1 MRDLNVAVIGSGSTY
16 TPELM
21 EGFLLHGKSL
31 PLKSL
36 RFMDIDENK
45 NAILAAFARRMF
57 KKAGLDVQILETDN
71 LDEAVKD
78 ADYVLAQIRVGGLDA
93 RIRDEKIPLKYGL
106 IGQETVG
113 AGGFM
118 KALRTVPA
126 MMKVADA
133 IERLAPNAWLINFSN
148 PSGILAEAL
157 QNHTNVKSLGLCN
170 IPVTMAKAAQA
181 LLENENAD
189 CDFIGLNHLVWMNGI
204 FVDGKNVLPA
214 VLEKPTSLG
223 GMKNI
228 PGMEFEP
235 ELLQLGGGLPCGYFN
250 YYWFREKMLKK
261 CLDAELT
268 RGEEVQALEAELL
281 KKYQDPTLDEKP
293 PELEKRGGAYYSY
306 AAVSLVDAIEND
318 RRTVHVVNVRNGG
331 TTPFL
336 KREDVVETRCVI
348 SRAGAE
354 PLRARTRPTQYVKG
368 MMQTLKSYE
377 RLTVKA
383 ALEGS
388 YDLALAAL
396 MLNPLVG
403 DYHKAKSVLDEM
415 LLSNRAYLPQ
425 FEEHF
430 HKLGL

>member
-1 MRDLNVAVIGSGSTY
+1 MRGLNVAVIGSGSTY

-21 EGFLLHGKSL
+21 EGFVLQGKSL
-31 PLKSL
+31 PLNSL
-36 RFMDIDENK
+36 RFMDIDANK

-78 ADYVLAQIRVGGLDA
+78 ADYVLAQIRVGGLNA

-126 MMKVADA
+126 MLKVADA
-133 IERLAPNAWLINFSN
+133 IERLAPDAWLINFSN

-181 LLENENAD
+181 LLDNESAD

-214 VLEKPTSLG
+214 ILEKPTSLG

-228 PGMEFEP
+228 
-235 ELLQLGGGLPCGYFN
+235 
-250 YYWFREKMLKK
+250 
-261 CLDAELT
+261 
-268 RGEEVQALEAELL
+268 
-281 KKYQDPTLDEKP
+281 
-293 PELEKRGGAYYSY
+293 
-306 AAVSLVDAIEND
+306 
-318 RRTVHVVNVRNGG
+318 
-331 TTPFL
+331 
-336 KREDVVETRCVI
+336 
-348 SRAGAE
+348 
-354 PLRARTRPTQYVKG
+354 
-368 MMQTLKSYE
+368 
-377 RLTVKA
+377 
-383 ALEGS
+383 
-388 YDLALAAL
+388 
-396 MLNPLVG
+396 
-403 DYHKAKSVLDEM
+403 
-415 LLSNRAYLPQ
+415 
-425 FEEHF
+425 
-430 HKLGL
+430 